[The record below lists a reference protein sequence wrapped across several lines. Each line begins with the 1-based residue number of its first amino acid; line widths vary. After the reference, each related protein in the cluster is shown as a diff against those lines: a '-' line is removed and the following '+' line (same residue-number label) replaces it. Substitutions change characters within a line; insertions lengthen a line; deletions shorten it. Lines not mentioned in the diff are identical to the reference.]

1 MKITAAAVEV
11 VVVVIVEVEVAA
23 VVVEAE
29 VVKYNDIDSN
39 NYLRQCK
46 LVLAKRSFSHPQLIS
61 RTTNE
66 F

>member
-23 VVVEAE
+23 AVVEAE

-39 NYLRQCK
+39 NYLGPCK
-46 LVLAKRSFSHPQLIS
+46 LVLAMRSFSHPQLIS

-66 F
+66 L